1 MKIAFVISSSFCVSP
16 YNGIRAQAQIWADE
30 LVRQGHEV
38 VKVNPWDRQEWEK
51 YDAIHLFGHSS
62 LLNIIYRIDN
72 PNIFLSPIIDSFKPI
87 WAYRLATMWGFD
99 RLRLSSHNHDFR
111 NAKPYIRKWCV
122 RTQFEADYVHRG
134 YDVPTA
140 DIITIP
146 LSYRFPPLDSY
157 PTKENY
163 CLHVSNITAGRK
175 NVMRLMD
182 AAIKYKFKLV
192 LAGSADACFKNS
204 EMERKIDGNDNIE
217 YIGRV
222 SDEKLKQLY
231 IKAKVFALPSIGE
244 GVGLVALDA
253 AAYGCDIVV
262 TSIGGPKEYY
272 NGQAFEVDPYSIDSI
287 GKAVT
292 DALSATDRQPR
303 LMRHVIDSYGLAK
316 CMQKLVANYATDGIN
331 N

>member
-1 MKIAFVISSSFCVSP
+1 VRIAFVISSSFCVSP

-30 LVRQGHEV
+30 LIRQGHQV
-38 VKVNPWDRQEWEK
+38 VKVNPWQRQEWET
-51 YDAIHLFGHSS
+51 YNVIHLFGHSS
-62 LLNIIYRIDN
+62 LLNIISRINN
-72 PNIFLSPIIDSFKPI
+72 PNIFLSPIIDSFKPV

-99 RLRLSSHNHDFR
+99 KLRLSSHNHDFR

-122 RTQFEADYVHRG
+122 RTKFEADYVHRG
-134 YDVPTA
+134 YDVPLE
-140 DIITIP
+140 DIVTIP
-146 LSYRFPPLDSY
+146 LSYRFPT
-157 PTKENY
+157 PTSLPNKENF
-163 CLHVSNITAGRK
+163 CLHVSNITASRK
-175 NVMRLMD
+175 NVMRLID

-192 LAGSADACFKNS
+192 LAGSADACFRNS
-204 EMERKIDGNDNIE
+204 EMKRKIDSNDNIE

-222 SDEKLKQLY
+222 SDEKLRQLY
-231 IKAKVFALPSIGE
+231 MQAKVFALPSIGE

-272 NGQAFEVDPYSIDSI
+272 DGLAFEVDPYSVDSI
-287 GKAVT
+287 GKAVMAAMS
-292 DALSATDRQPR
+292 DTDRQPR

-316 CMQKLVANYATDGIN
+316 CMHKLVDSYAPCGIN